1 MTGMDAPDLQAAVET
16 AKATELDR
24 LGSSKLLI
32 ALTDAELDRKS
43 VLRAAATSELAARDT
58 FTAWAADEDDA
69 AAADLFSDIAAQE
82 QRHYERVADLLGED
96 VEPPDSGPMHGYLR
110 DRGGAIERLAGG
122 LLGRTLVSDRTH
134 MQVISFFVNEADET
148 AANAFRDLRT
158 ETTEAQAQGLELLD
172 SICEA
177 DEDWKTAE
185 AVANYVIQ
193 LAYDDYTD
201 VLVGMGVEPKPIC

>member
-1 MTGMDAPDLQAAVET
+1 MDAPDLQAAVET

-24 LGSSKLLI
+24 LGSNKLLI
-32 ALTDAELDRKS
+32 ALTDAELDRES

-58 FTAWAADEDDA
+58 FAAWAADEDDA
-69 AAADLFSDIAAQE
+69 AAADLFSDIADQE
-82 QRHYERVADLLGED
+82 QRHYERVTDLLGED
-96 VEPPDSGPMHGYLR
+96 TESPGSGPMHGYLR
-110 DRGGAIERLAGG
+110 DREGVVERLAGG

-134 MQVISFFVNEADET
+134 MQVISFFINEADET
-148 AANAFRDLRT
+148 AANVFRDLRT
-158 ETTEAQAQGLELLD
+158 ETTEAQERGLGLLD
-172 SICEA
+172 SVCET
-177 DEDWKTAE
+177 DEDWETAE

>member
-1 MTGMDAPDLQAAVET
+1 MDATDLQAAVET
-16 AKATELDR
+16 AQATELDR

-32 ALTDAELDRKS
+32 ALTDAELDRES

-58 FTAWAADEDDA
+58 FAAWAADEEHT
-69 AAADLFSDIAAQE
+69 AAADLFSDIAEQE
-82 QRHYERVADLLGED
+82 QRHYERVVDLLGED
-96 VEPPDSGPMHGYLR
+96 IESPGSGPMHGYLR
-110 DRGGAIERLAGG
+110 DREGAVERLAGG

-134 MQVISFFVNEADET
+134 MQVISFFINEADET
-148 AANAFRDLRT
+148 AANVFRDLRT
-158 ETTEAQAQGLELLD
+158 ETTEAQERGLGLLD
-172 SICEA
+172 SICET
-177 DEDWKTAE
+177 DEDWETAE

>member
-1 MTGMDAPDLQAAVET
+1 MNASDLQAAVET

-32 ALTDAELDRKS
+32 ALTDAELDRES
-43 VLRAAATSELAARDT
+43 VLRAAATSELAARET
-58 FTAWAADEDDA
+58 FATWAAEESHA
-69 AAADLFSDIAAQE
+69 AAADLFADVADQE

-96 VEPPDSGPMHGYLR
+96 VEPPGSGPMHGYLR
-110 DRGGAIERLAGG
+110 DREGAIERLAGG

-134 MQVISFFVNEADET
+134 VQVISFFVNEADET
-148 AANAFRDLRT
+148 AANVFRDLRT
-158 ETTEAQAQGLELLD
+158 ETADAQDRGLELLD
-172 SICEA
+172 SVCET
-177 DEDWKTAE
+177 DEEWETAE
-185 AVANYVIQ
+185 AVANYVVQ

>member
-1 MTGMDAPDLQAAVET
+1 MDAADLQSAVE
-16 AKATELDR
+16 AGKATELDR

-32 ALTDAELDRKS
+32 ALTDAELDRES

-58 FTAWAADEDDA
+58 FSAWAADEDHA
-69 AAADLFSDIAAQE
+69 AAADLFADVADQE
-82 QRHYERVADLLGED
+82 QRHYKRVADLLGAD

-110 DRGGAIERLAGG
+110 DREGAVERLAGG

-148 AANAFRDLRT
+148 AADIFRELRT
-158 ETTEAQAQGLELLD
+158 ETTDAQARGLELLD
-172 SICEA
+172 SVCET
-177 DEDWKTAE
+177 DEDWETAE
-185 AVANYVIQ
+185 AVASYVVQ

-201 VLVGMGVEPKPIC
+201 VLVEMGVEPKPIC